1 MISGGGSVDEA
12 EFLIPLAAILC
23 FGTKRNCHCYA
34 TSAGRNLT
42 GMWTEGS
49 VGEEG
54 CV

>member
-1 MISGGGSVDEA
+1 MIFEGGSLKEA

-23 FGTKRNCHCYA
+23 FGAKRNCLCYA
-34 TSAGRNLT
+34 TSVGRNLA

-49 VGEEG
+49 VGGEG